1 MRGEWQVDVGE
12 LWLPARGVSELD
24 LAFARQRYTLALPI
38 PVLADRLSPGSGCDP
53 TLVRS
58 PDSRR
63 GVLMRRGVSIGLMI
77 FAAQHAASAQC
88 RVDKSSNEG
97 KLLAFYTAPIVFSM
111 ATAPEEMRPA
121 SIRVGAEGEYIPKPD
136 KSIEQTG
143 ACFTQ
148 KSEHTSLSPVFGRPR
163 ITIGGPFGFALEAAY
178 LPPVTIARATPN
190 LFSFAVSNAHHFAAG
205 PLSNGTTLMLRLHGT
220 FGNVKGP
227 ITCPRSQLQQS
238 SPSSPC
244 YGTNPSKD
252 TFHPDMFGGEVAAGF
267 APGAGG
273 LSFYA
278 GAGANRIDP
287 HFQVGFT
294 DKNDVVDQTQVELV
308 EPLVRPTVFGGV
320 TAVVRRIFDVG
331 AQVYSVPAD
340 ATLFRLMGGVR
351 FR

>member
-1 MRGEWQVDVGE
+1 
-12 LWLPARGVSELD
+12 
-24 LAFARQRYTLALPI
+24 
-38 PVLADRLSPGSGCDP
+38 
-53 TLVRS
+53 
-58 PDSRR
+58 
-63 GVLMRRGVSIGLMI
+63 MRRGSLVGLI
-77 FAAQHAASAQC
+77 TVFAAQHALSAQC
-88 RVDKSSNEG
+88 RVDESSNEG

-111 ATAPEEMRPA
+111 ATAPEEMAPGSVR
-121 SIRVGAEGEYIPKPD
+121 IGAEGEYIPKP
-136 KSIEQTG
+136 SQEIEQTG
-143 ACFTQ
+143 ACFKQ

-163 ITIGGPFGFALEAAY
+163 ITVGGPFGFALEAAY

-190 LFSFAVSNAHHFAAG
+190 LFSFAISNAHHFTSG
-205 PLSNGTTLMLRLHGT
+205 PISNGTTLMLRLHGT
-220 FGNVKGP
+220 FGNVKGA

-238 SPSSPC
+238 SSSSPC

-267 APGAGG
+267 APGARG

-294 DKNDVVDQTQVELV
+294 DANGVVDQTQVELKD
-308 EPLVRPTVFGGV
+308 PIVRATVFGGV

-331 AQVYSVPAD
+331 AQVYSVPSD
-340 ATLFRLMGGVR
+340 ATLFRLMGGLR